1 MGDFMPCSRRR
12 AAAFLVA
19 IAGVAAALTTS
30 ASAAEAERVVNI
42 AMEDQF
48 KNRHETLRYRGDVV
62 VLVYAE
68 RKGAEAALELGRRLH
83 VRFHPT
89 AAQAPATEW
98 SRQPVVS
105 PSGWPTSL
113 AAPDVHVIPVACL
126 PEVPKA
132 LETVA
137 RSRFRKDSQFVSVWL
152 DFEDTMR
159 QQFGIVPHEPNV
171 VVLDTRGCPQ
181 GVVSG
186 HLDEVRF
193 GEVVAAID
201 QLRVRSLQD
210 RTAAIPTAAAMRR

>member
-1 MGDFMPCSRRR
+1 MPASRRR

-19 IAGVAAALTTS
+19 IAGAGAALA
-30 ASAAEAERVVNI
+30 ASAAEPERVVNI

-89 AAQAPATEW
+89 AAQAAATEW

-105 PSGWPTSL
+105 PAGWPTSL

-152 DFEDTMR
+152 DFEDSMR

-181 GVVSG
+181 AVVSG
-186 HLDEVRF
+186 HLDQVRF
-193 GEVVAAID
+193 GEVVAGID
-201 QLRVRSLQD
+201 QLRLRALQE
-210 RTAAIPTAAAMRR
+210 RTAVVPTAATMRR

>member
-1 MGDFMPCSRRR
+1 M
-12 AAAFLVA
+12 
-19 IAGVAAALTTS
+19 TTS
-30 ASAAEAERVVNI
+30 RLLLVNLVLAVAVGGLDARAGEPDRVVNI

-68 RKGAEAALELGRRLH
+68 RKGAEAALDLGRKLH

-98 SRQPVVS
+98 SRQPVVA
-105 PSGWPTSL
+105 PTGWPAGV
-113 AAPDVHVIPVACL
+113 AAPDVHVVPIACL
-126 PEVPKA
+126 PEVPKP

-137 RSRFRKDSQFVSVWL
+137 RSRFRKESQFVSVWL

-159 QQFGIVPHEPNV
+159 QRFGIVPDEPNV
-171 VVLDTRGCPQ
+171 LVIDTQGCPQ

-186 HLDEVRF
+186 RLDDARF
-193 GEVVAAID
+193 GQVVMAID
-201 QLRVRSLQD
+201 QLRMRSLQE
-210 RTAAIPTAAAMRR
+210 RTAAVQPATTVR